1 MKRPLCAAT
10 LLAALVL
17 SACSDNEDDT
27 AAPPPPPPTY
37 AITFSAHGVPHIT
50 APSLPLAAQGMG
62 DVYAQQNFCLLQQS
76 LLTVNGERSKVFG
89 PDAPSIELDRN
100 VNNLDSDFFYR
111 FVIETAKAR
120 ALLATSP
127 LGEAMM
133 QGYAEGV
140 NAYMA
145 RTPKGEID
153 PACAAFARSVT
164 LDDMA
169 RLYVDKITRAGAVA
183 FMGAIANTG
192 PQASTG
198 AAAAQR
204 VPAPALPVGYPGA
217 FESVPL
223 RPLASN
229 AWAFGRDV
237 MASGKAMLFA
247 NPHFPWTGSERFS
260 EARITVPGL
269 MDVSGVALS
278 GTPFI
283 GIGYN
288 KHMAWTHTISA
299 ARRFTLHELTL
310 KQGDVLSHMVDGVEK
325 KLTAVEVEVPLAPA
339 AGGAPQS
346 RKRTLYRSEYGPM
359 LVVPTLGLGWNATR
373 AYALQD
379 VNLGNGK
386 LVDTYIEMA
395 QAKSVKELQQIL
407 AKSLAV
413 PFFNTIAAD
422 NSGEVLYA
430 DLGAVPRVERADIER
445 CLPSP
450 GAAALLKLASIV
462 VLDGSDASCNWKKA
476 APAPYADSLLPADR
490 QASVIRTDY
499 VHNSNNSY
507 ALANPAHR
515 FAADLSPIMGPV
527 DVPQSGR
534 VRIGLRTAQARLAGT
549 DGLPGNRVDPASM
562 MTLWARNEGLF
573 ATVLV
578 DDLLALVCSNVVP
591 SDLVA
596 ACEVL
601 RNWDRTSQ
609 LGSRGAPLFREF
621 WRLAATR
628 ADVTRVP
635 FDPADP
641 INTPAG
647 FRQDTATRNS
657 LVSDLRLAIATLKAQ
672 GLSENVSLRQ
682 TQFGTQGVVS
692 LPVPGADELEG
703 VLNKIVA
710 PAGLVGGR
718 YETIGGTSWLQVVQF
733 GAGDPIKGQSN
744 ANGFLS
750 YSQSTDPRS
759 PYFNDQLPLFSTM
772 TPRPLPDLR

>member
-1 MKRPLCAAT
+1 MKRPVHAAT
-10 LLAALVL
+10 LLAALL
-17 SACSDNEDDT
+17 LCACSDNNDDT
-27 AAPPPPPPTY
+27 PAPPPTY
-37 AITFSAHGVPHIT
+37 AITFSTHGVPHIT
-50 APSLPLAAQGMG
+50 APSLLLAAQGMG
-62 DVYAQQNFCLLQQS
+62 DAYAQQNLCLLQQS
-76 LLTVNGERSKVFG
+76 MLTVNGERSKVFG
-89 PDAPSIELDRN
+89 PDVQSIDLDRN

-120 ALLATSP
+120 AVLASSP
-127 LGEAMM
+127 QGQAMM
-133 QGYAEGV
+133 QAYAQGV

-145 RTPKGEID
+145 RTPKDAID
-153 PACAAFARSVT
+153 PACAAFAREVT

-169 RLYVDKITRAGAVA
+169 RLYVDKITRAGAVS
-183 FMGAIANTG
+183 FMGPIANAG
-192 PQASTG
+192 PQASTSV
-198 AAAAQR
+198 AAAQR
-204 VPAPALPVGYPGA
+204 APAPTLLAGYPGA
-217 FESVPL
+217 SDAVL
-223 RPLASN
+223 MRPLASN

-278 GTPFI
+278 GLPFI

-310 KQGDVLSHMVDGVEK
+310 KQGDVLSHVVDGVEK

-359 LVVPTLGLGWNATR
+359 LVLPALGLGWNATR

-379 VNLGNGK
+379 VNLDNGK
-386 LVDTYIEMA
+386 VIDTYIEMA

-407 AKSLAV
+407 AKSLGV
-413 PFFNTIAAD
+413 PYFNTIAAD
-422 NSGEVLYA
+422 DSGEVLYA
-430 DLGAVPRVERADIER
+430 DLGAVPRVESADIER
-445 CLPSP
+445 CRPSP
-450 GAAALLKLASIV
+450 GAAALLKAASIV
-462 VLDGSDASCNWKKA
+462 VLNGSNAGCNWKKA
-476 APAPYADSLLPADR
+476 APAPHSDSLLPAER
-490 QASVIRTDY
+490 QAWVIRTDY
-499 VHNSNNSY
+499 VFNANNSY

-515 FAADLSPIMGPV
+515 FAADLSPMMGPV
-527 DVPQSGR
+527 DVPQGGR
-534 VRIGLRTAQARLAGT
+534 VRNGLRAVQARLAGT
-549 DGLPGNRVDPASM
+549 DGLPGNRFDPASM

-578 DDLLALVCSNVVP
+578 DDLLALVCGGVVP
-591 SDLVA
+591 NDIVA

-601 RNWDRTSQ
+601 RDWDRTSR
-609 LGSRGAPLFREF
+609 LDSRGAPLFREF
-621 WRLAATR
+621 WRLAAKRT
-628 ADVTRVP
+628 DVSRVP

-647 FRQDTATRNS
+647 FRQDAATATM
-657 LVSDLRLAIATLKAQ
+657 LVADLRNAIAKLKAQ
-672 GLSENVSLRQ
+672 GLSENASLRQ

-692 LPVPGADELEG
+692 MPMPGADELEG
-703 VLNKIVA
+703 VLNKTVA

-718 YETIGGTSWLQVVQF
+718 YEVIGGTSWLQVVQF
-733 GAGDPIKGQSN
+733 GAGDPVKGQSN

-759 PYFNDQLPLFSTM
+759 PHFNDQLSLFSTL
-772 TPRPLPDLR
+772 TLRPLPDLR